1 MKFEELI
8 ETIKG
13 KLYERISHP
22 FLFSFTFF
30 FFGVNWR
37 FFYKLYIGDSITS
50 IDLFLQTNPI
60 QYCKPALY
68 SLYYV
73 LFIPLLSLFSEPYAE
88 LVKTGILKI
97 RNYMRKN
104 WQEHDMKTIAEIEEK
119 YIQEIDGL
127 RSAIGA
133 ERRNYFNIS
142 ESLKKWFRK
151 EHELADDVILQFYK
165 CFPDLM
171 VGDIALDQNGDALR
185 GAANSGRPILGV
197 VVDKPGSE
205 YAFVIEKGV
214 LKPSVL
220 DIREKQNIN
229 KPGKYCLSDVNMSRL
244 NIVPDREGTYQV
256 IGELLDDG
264 TFLVEKQSL
273 IIPRKR

>member
-22 FLFSFTFF
+22 FIFSFTFF
-30 FFGVNWR
+30 FLGVNWR
-37 FFYKLYIGDSITS
+37 FFYKLYLGDSVAS
-50 IDLFLQTNPI
+50 IDSVLVSNPL

-73 LFIPLLSLFSEPYAE
+73 LLTPLLSLFSEPYSE
-88 LVKTGILKI
+88 LIKTGILKL

-104 WQEHDMKTIAEIEEK
+104 WQEQDMMTIAEIEQK

-127 RSAIGA
+127 KSAVGA
-133 ERRNYFNIS
+133 ERKNYFNIS

-151 EHELADDVILQFYK
+151 EHELADDTVLQFYR

-171 VGDIALDQNGDALR
+171 VGDIALDQNGEALR
-185 GAANSGRPILGV
+185 GTGNSGRTILGV
-197 VVDKPGSE
+197 VVDKPGSDF
-205 YAFVIEKGV
+205 AFVIEKGI

-229 KPGKYCLSDVNMSRL
+229 KPGKYYLSDVNLSRL
-244 NIVPDREGTYQV
+244 VLVPERAGTYQV
-256 IGELLDDG
+256 VGELMDDG
-264 TFLVEKQSL
+264 SFVISKQSL
-273 IIPRKR
+273 EIS